1 MSMLLKITRKL
12 RAAWPF
18 SHRYKMYS
26 RNINVPQDH
35 CSFEIS
41 TYNLFEGRKDKNVHS
56 EDWGTYSP
64 KSNLLLFAR
73 FCEMTIS
80 QSSHKGFM
88 IVNRLPNSPGLWREL
103 SSLWFQT
110 TVSSCISDPLHLGF
124 IEFWELP
131 QTGMFWSLNSCFR
144 NLTQWGSSLGVQS
157 LPWWSSLFPGG
168 PEAPPLKAGG
178 AGSIPGQK
186 TKILHATKT

>member
-18 SHRYKMYS
+18 SYRYKMYS
-26 RNINVPQDH
+26 RNTNVPQDH

-64 KSNLLLFAR
+64 KNNLLLFAR
-73 FCEMTIS
+73 LCEMSIS
-80 QSSHKGFM
+80 QSSGKGFM
-88 IVNRLPNSPGLWREL
+88 IVNRLPDSPGLWKEL
-103 SSLWFQT
+103 SILWFQT
-110 TVSSCISDPLHLGF
+110 TVNACISDPLHLGF

-131 QTGMFWSLNSCFR
+131 QAGMFWSLNSCLR
-144 NLTQWGSSLGVQS
+144 NLTQWGSSLVVQRLQVSRQEVQAPS
-157 LPWWSSLFPGG
+157 LVRT
-168 PEAPPLKAGG
+168 
-178 AGSIPGQK
+178 